1 MSRPRI
7 LVVDDEPFNVDFLA
21 QELDDLGYDVVTA
34 SNGLEALERVHSQR
48 PDLVLLD
55 IMMPVLDGFAVLE
68 RLKADDATRDLPVVV
83 ISAVNDLTSIV
94 RGIRCGAD
102 DWLPKPFEPVLL
114 EARIRSGLDRKLR
127 RDREIDYLHQVEKL
141 TSAADSVRNSAYD
154 EAVVAGV
161 ADRDD
166 ALGNLARV
174 FRDMAREVVAREQRL
189 RRQLRQLA
197 LDVEEQRAGAR
208 GSMASFVPIDRRAA
222 LARGGELP
230 SSTRGT
236 ALFADISGFT
246 PLTESLARELGLQ
259 RGAEEITRHV
269 NRVHDRLIDR
279 VHAHGGSA
287 IAFGGDALTCWFDED
302 DGKRALACA
311 AAMQREM
318 QAFAAVEMPGG
329 GVVAIGLKVALARGE
344 ARRFLVGDPAAQRH
358 DVVAGALLD
367 RLSRAEA
374 CAHRGEIV
382 ATRGVA
388 IEGIASVSEWRDDDV
403 AVLDVGIAPADDAPS
418 TRDVVVD
425 DAVAE
430 SFVPPAIRE
439 KVRAGQSAFL
449 SELRPAASL
458 FLRFA
463 GIDYDADADAARKL
477 DALTRFVQQDVA
489 APHDGTLLQLATGDK
504 GSHFHLTFGAPRAH
518 HDDATRAVRAALAWQ
533 QATSRFGF
541 VRDVT
546 AGIAYGPIR
555 AGAYGNA
562 ARRAYS
568 VMGDT
573 VNLAA
578 RLMGAAADGTTLCDA
593 EIHRLA
599 QEDVSFE
606 ALPAIAVKG
615 KASPVAVY
623 RPLAAPPARAP
634 VTAQM
639 LIDRLTPAEQSTLKL
654 ASVIGCE
661 FAAHALEAL
670 CGDERERALLR
681 SSLEALAARR
691 VFSRIECDGEPTFR
705 FVDAAVRDAAYE
717 CMLFAQRRQLHRAVA
732 QWYEQRHEAD
742 LGPHYAT
749 LAYHWQAAEESARA
763 IDYLEKAG
771 ERAQR
776 SGALADARRFY
787 DESLAIERRAAIPR
801 NAAIE

>member
-1 MSRPRI
+1 MSRPKI

-34 SNGLEALERVHSQR
+34 TNGLEALERVHAQR

-68 RLKADDATRDLPVVV
+68 RLKANDATRDLPVVV
-83 ISAVNDLTSIV
+83 ISAVNDLASIV
-94 RGIRCGAD
+94 RGIRGGAD

-114 EARIRSGLDRKLR
+114 EARMRSGLDRKLR
-127 RDREIDYLHQVEKL
+127 RDREIDYLRQVEKL
-141 TSAADSVRNSAYD
+141 TSAADAVRKSTYD
-154 EAVVAGV
+154 EAIVAGV

-174 FRDMAREVVAREQRL
+174 FRDMANEVVAREQRL

-222 LARGGELP
+222 LASGGELR
-230 SSTRGT
+230 SSARGT
-236 ALFADISGFT
+236 VLFADISGFT

-279 VHAHGGSA
+279 VHAYGGSA

-311 AAMQREM
+311 AALQHEM
-318 QAFAAVEMPGG
+318 RSFLAVEIPGG
-329 GVVAIGLKVALARGE
+329 GIVSIGLKVAVTRG
-344 ARRFLVGDPAAQRH
+344 AVRRFLVGDASMQCY
-358 DVVAGALLD
+358 DVLAGALLD
-367 RLSRAEA
+367 RLARAEA
-374 CAHRGEIV
+374 CAHRDEIV

-388 IEGIASVSEWRDDDV
+388 MDGIATVSAWRGDDV
-403 AVLDVGIAPADDAPS
+403 AVLDVRAAPADDARS
-418 TRDVVVD
+418 MRDVVLD

-430 SFVPPAIRE
+430 PFVPPAIRD
-439 KVRAGQSAFL
+439 KVRAGQTAFL
-449 SELRPAASL
+449 SELRSAASL
-458 FLRFA
+458 FLRFS
-463 GIDYDADADAARKL
+463 GIDYDADANAAQKI
-477 DALTRFVQQDVA
+477 DALTRFVQHDVA
-489 APHDGTLLQLATGDK
+489 APHDGTLLQLTTGDK

-533 QATSRFGF
+533 QATWRFAF
-541 VRDVT
+541 VRDVG
-546 AGIAYGPIR
+546 AGIAYGSIR

-562 ARRAYS
+562 AQRVYS

-578 RLMGAAADGTTLCDA
+578 RLMREAAEGTTLCDG
-593 EIHRLA
+593 EIRRLA

-606 ALPAIAVKG
+606 ALPPIAVKG
-615 KASPVAVY
+615 KASPVAVF
-623 RPLAAPPARAP
+623 RPLAQSPANAP
-634 VTAQM
+634 VNAQM
-639 LIDRLTPAEQSTLKL
+639 LIDRLSPAEQSTLKL

-661 FAAHALEAL
+661 FATPALEAL
-670 CGDERERALLR
+670 CADEHERSLLR
-681 SSLEALAARR
+681 GSLEALAARR
-691 VFSRIECDGEPTFR
+691 VLTRVESVGEPAFE
-705 FVDAAVRDAAYE
+705 FVDSTIRDAAYE
-717 CMLFAQRRQLHRAVA
+717 CMLFAQRRQLHRALA
-732 QWYEQRHEAD
+732 QWYERHHEAD

-749 LAYHWQAAEESARA
+749 LAHHWQAADEPARA

-776 SGALADARRFY
+776 SGALTDAQRFY
-787 DESLAIERRAAIPR
+787 DESLAIERRAAVLR
-801 NAAIE
+801 NTAIE

>member
-1 MSRPRI
+1 MSRPKI

-34 SNGLEALERVHSQR
+34 SNGLEALEQAHAQR

-83 ISAVNDLTSIV
+83 ISAVNDLASIV
-94 RGIRCGAD
+94 RGIGGGAD

-114 EARIRSGLDRKLR
+114 EARMRSGLERKLR
-127 RDREIDYLHQVEKL
+127 RDREIDYLRRVEKL
-141 TSAADSVRNSAYD
+141 TSAADSVRAGAYD
-154 EAVVAGV
+154 EAIVAGV
-161 ADRDD
+161 ADREDP
-166 ALGNLARV
+166 LGNLARV
-174 FRDMAREVVAREQRL
+174 FRDMAKEVVAREQRL

-222 LARGGELP
+222 LASGRELP
-230 SSTRGT
+230 SSICGT

-246 PLTESLARELGLQ
+246 PLTETLAHELGLQ
-259 RGAEEITRHV
+259 RGAEELTRHV

-279 VHAHGGSA
+279 VHAYGGSA

-302 DGKRALACA
+302 EGTRALACA

-318 QAFAAVEMPGG
+318 QNFAAVEMPGG
-329 GVVAIGLKVALARGE
+329 GVVAIGLKVALTRGE
-344 ARRFLVGDPAAQRH
+344 ARRFVVGDPAVQRY
-358 DVVAGALLD
+358 DVIAGALLD
-367 RLSRAEA
+367 RLARAEA

-382 ATRGVA
+382 ATREVA
-388 IEGIASVSEWRDDDV
+388 IEGIASVSEWRGDAALLEV
-403 AVLDVGIAPADDAPS
+403 ATAPANDARS
-418 TRDVVVD
+418 TRDLVLD
-425 DAVAE
+425 DTVAE
-430 SFVPPAIRE
+430 PFVPPAIRD
-439 KVRAGQSAFL
+439 KVRAGHSAFL

-458 FLRFA
+458 FLRFG
-463 GIDYDADADAARKL
+463 GIDYDADADAAEKL
-477 DALTRFVQQDVA
+477 DTLTCFVQQEVA
-489 APHDGTLLQLATGDK
+489 APYGGTLLQLATGDK

-518 HDDATRAVRAALAWQ
+518 RDDATRAVRAALAWQ
-533 QATSRFGF
+533 QARARFEFIRG
-541 VRDVT
+541 VA

-562 ARRAYS
+562 EQRAYS
-568 VMGDT
+568 VMGDA

-578 RLMGAAADGTTLCDA
+578 RLMVEAADGETLCDG

-599 QEDVSFE
+599 SEDVRFE
-606 ALPAIAVKG
+606 ALPSIALKG
-615 KASPVAVY
+615 KASPVAVF
-623 RPLAAPPARAP
+623 RALASPPARAR
-634 VTAQM
+634 VAAQM
-639 LIDRLTPAEQSTLKL
+639 LLDRLPPAEQSTLKL

-661 FAAHALEAL
+661 FAAPALEAL
-670 CGDERERALLR
+670 CGDERERAR
-681 SSLEALAARR
+681 TRESLAALAARR
-691 VFSRIECDGEPTFR
+691 VLVQVDSTGEPVFG

-717 CMLFAQRRQLHRAVA
+717 CMLFAQRRQLHRTLA
-732 QWYEQRHEAD
+732 QWYERRHEAD

-749 LAYHWQAAEESARA
+749 LAHHWQAADEPARA

-776 SGALADARRFY
+776 NGALTDAQRFY
-787 DESLAIERRAAIPR
+787 DDSLAIERRAAVLR
-801 NAAIE
+801 NTAIG